1 MTPPSIPAEQPTKVY
16 LEITTDCNLDCGM
29 CVRHSWEEP
38 GGSMDAGTF
47 ARVLA
52 QIREMPSIR
61 TVNFS
66 GFGEPSEHPQFFD
79 FLEQVKD
86 AGLAA
91 EVITNGLNLDE
102 PVARRMVDLGL
113 DKLIVSLD
121 EPRPSDNRFFH
132 EVEYPNTGSPQ
143 SGAGTSVH
151 GSLRGLYQMKLFEER
166 TLPEVCIEF
175 VATKRNIHQLPLLW
189 RMGRELGFSSILVTN
204 LVPYTAEMA
213 DEILYD
219 HWTTAV
225 ASTEQSIWMPEV
237 DLPRLDLRGPAMP
250 VFEELATTG
259 GRLMV
264 NGQNVVGGG
273 MYCRFVNEG
282 FLAITPGG
290 DVAPCLPLLHTYT
303 YYFRNR
309 RRRSETHRVGNVNRR
324 TLQEI
329 WDDPQ
334 YAAFRRRVIDFSFS
348 PCIDCGGC
356 DLRESNDED
365 CYHNSFPT
373 CGECLWAAG
382 LVQCP

>member
-1 MTPPSIPAEQPTKVY
+1 MKPSCIPAELPTKVY
-16 LEITTDCNLDCGM
+16 LEITTDCNLNCGM

-38 GGSMDAGTF
+38 GGSMDTRTF
-47 ARVLA
+47 ANLLA

-66 GFGEPSEHPQFFD
+66 GFGEPTEHPRFFD
-79 FLEQVKD
+79 FLEQVKR

-91 EVITNGLNLDE
+91 EVITNGINLDE
-102 PVARRMVDLGL
+102 PAARRMVDLRL

-132 EVEYPNTGSPQ
+132 EVEYHDPNSPQ
-143 SGAGTSVH
+143 ANSGTSVH
-151 GSLRGLYQMKLFEER
+151 GSLRGLYQIKLFEER

-204 LVPYTAEMA
+204 LIPYIPEMA
-213 DEILYD
+213 HDILYD

-225 ASTEQSIWMPEV
+225 AGTERSIWMPEV

-259 GRLMV
+259 GRVMV
-264 NGQNVVGGG
+264 NGENVAGGG

-290 DVAPCLPLLHTYT
+290 DVAPCLPLLHTCT

-309 RRRSETHRVGNVNRR
+309 RRRSKTHRVGNVNDRSLR
-324 TLQEI
+324 EI

-334 YAAFRRRVIDFSFS
+334 YTAFRRRVIDFSFS

-365 CYHNSFPT
+365 CYQNPFPT